1 MKRMNRKYTAG
12 EYYEKVCI
20 LRDFFDRPAITTDV
34 IVGFPGESEQE
45 FYETAEFLEKTGF
58 YEMHIFK
65 YSRRKGTP
73 AAEMGEQISEE
84 VKGQRSARL
93 MELEAQMSYKYR
105 ESYLHR
111 ETEVLFEEEKT
122 INGKT
127 YQIGHT
133 REYIKA
139 ACETDEDLSG
149 QIYTGVLERFL
160 QPDILLFQKQMH

>member
-1 MKRMNRKYTAG
+1 M
-12 EYYEKVCI
+12 
-20 LRDFFDRPAITTDV
+20 LRDFFENPAITTDV

-45 FYETAEFLEKTGF
+45 FSETVDFLEKTGF

-73 AAEMGEQISEE
+73 AAEMKEQIPED

-93 MELEAQMSYKYR
+93 MELEAAMSFKYR
-105 ESYLHR
+105 ESYLHK

-122 INGKT
+122 INGKS

-139 ACETDEDLSG
+139 ACETGENLSG
-149 QIYTGVLERFL
+149 QIFNGVSERFL
-160 QPDILLFQKQMH
+160 QPDILLFQNQMH